1 MFPRGANEPVNKEG
15 IASFGVNI
23 ATYGAGAYRKGA
35 FDLVHD
41 KITRKHD
48 RMAHLVTRKPLVE
61 EIYLAQKSPL
71 RRFCGSG
78 VSSMGRNTAE

>member
-1 MFPRGANEPVNKEG
+1 MFPRGANEPVNEEG

-41 KITRKHD
+41 KNTRKHD
-48 RMAHLVTRKPLVE
+48 RMAHLVT
-61 EIYLAQKSPL
+61 
-71 RRFCGSG
+71 
-78 VSSMGRNTAE
+78 